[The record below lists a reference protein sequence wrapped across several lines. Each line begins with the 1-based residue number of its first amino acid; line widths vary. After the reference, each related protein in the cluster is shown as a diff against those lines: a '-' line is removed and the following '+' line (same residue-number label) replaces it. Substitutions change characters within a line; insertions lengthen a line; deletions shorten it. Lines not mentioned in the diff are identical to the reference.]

1 MKRTMIVLAAVA
13 LLLSLLSVMRVPR
26 FAAASS
32 GPTPSDVQVKIDNFS
47 FAPDT
52 LTVKVGTRVTWINR
66 DDVPHTVV
74 SDDQAFKSRPLDT
87 DEVFTFTPTKPGTYS
102 YFCSLHP
109 KMIAKLVVE

>member
-1 MKRTMIVLAAVA
+1 MIVLAAVA
-13 LLLSLLSVMRVPR
+13 LLLSLLSVMRHPR

-32 GPTPSDVQVKIDNFS
+32 RPTPSDVQVKIDNFS

-109 KMIAKLVVE
+109 KMIAKFVVE